1 MTSKQIISLSVD
13 ADIAQR
19 LRDRNDLNVSAIGN
33 QFFRDYLYAGM
44 GREAALE
51 QRINR
56 IDEEIEECRKELTR
70 LERERDRLES
80 MVADQRS
87 NIQDA
92 IKEVADIYRKGND
105 EYWTASNPAIQRY
118 AAQVDMEPK
127 ALMQRVETEV
137 SR

>member
-70 LERERDRLES
+70 LERDRDRLES

-105 EYWTASNPAIQRY
+105 EYWTVSNPAIQKY